1 METSSF
7 QFLRSKVL
15 GIIPNYFLH
24 ILPCSFKYIQNLKTL
39 NIFPL
44 VILGNIYHLDYCKML
59 LSGLS
64 AFILASLYSILYTA
78 RGEILLKY
86 KAEVQDILVLR
97 LHVGKRDIL

>member
-15 GIIPNYFLH
+15 GIIPDYFLH
-24 ILPCSFKYIQNLKTL
+24 ILPCSLKYIQNLKTL
-39 NIFPL
+39 NTSPL
-44 VILGNIYHLDYCKML
+44 VTLGNICHLNYYKML

-64 AFILASLYSILYTA
+64 AFIIASLYSILHRA

-86 KAEVQDILVLR
+86 KADYFSLLLSTLQ
-97 LHVGKRDIL
+97 

>member
-44 VILGNIYHLDYCKML
+44 VILGNIYHLDYYKML

-64 AFILASLYSILYTA
+64 AFILASLYSILYMA

-86 KAEVQDILVLR
+86 KADYFSLLLSTLQWFLALF
-97 LHVGKRDIL
+97 